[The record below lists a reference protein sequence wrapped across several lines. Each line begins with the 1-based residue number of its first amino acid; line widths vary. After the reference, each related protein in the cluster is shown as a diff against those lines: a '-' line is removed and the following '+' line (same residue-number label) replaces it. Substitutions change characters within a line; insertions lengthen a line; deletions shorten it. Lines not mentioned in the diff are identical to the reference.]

1 MFERFSSEARAAVIR
16 AQARARARATA
27 RNGREV
33 TCVDLLQALAEP
45 ESSVAETLGAR
56 GLTPDTLTV
65 RDGDA
70 EALRTLGID
79 LDAIREAVETT
90 FGAGVLEQGPSSRGH
105 LPFARRTKKALEL
118 SLRETIRLHS
128 RTIGAAQLA
137 LGVLRADDPE
147 VARLLAR
154 QQVDVPSLR
163 ADLEEQAR
171 RAA

>member
-1 MFERFSSEARAAVIR
+1 MFERFSSEARATVIR
-16 AQARARARATA
+16 AQARARARS
-27 RNGREV
+27 GREV
-33 TCVDLLQALAEP
+33 ACVDLLQALAEP
-45 ESSVAETLGAR
+45 ESGVAGTLATR
-56 GLTPDTLTV
+56 GLTPDTITV

-79 LDAIREAVETT
+79 LESIREAVETT
-90 FGAGVLEQGPSSRGH
+90 FGAGALDQGSPSRGH
-105 LPFARRTKKALEL
+105 LPFARRAKKALEL

-128 RTIGAAQLA
+128 QAIGAAHVA

-163 ADLEEQAR
+163 ADLEEQVR